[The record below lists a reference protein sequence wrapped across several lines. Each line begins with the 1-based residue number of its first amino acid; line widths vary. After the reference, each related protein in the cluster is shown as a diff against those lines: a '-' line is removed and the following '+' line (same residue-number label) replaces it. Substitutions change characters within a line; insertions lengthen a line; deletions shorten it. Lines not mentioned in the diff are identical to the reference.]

1 MVFGVNALFTKPGQ
15 SLAPMIVLNILNQFG
30 YEYLK
35 EADRNSN
42 LRYGEFCA
50 SFSLKTSTQPN
61 NRCSVLFKSSPV
73 I

>member
-35 EADRNSN
+35 EADKNSN
-42 LRYGEFCA
+42 RRYGEFRA
-50 SFSLKTSTQPN
+50 SF
-61 NRCSVLFKSSPV
+61 
-73 I
+73 